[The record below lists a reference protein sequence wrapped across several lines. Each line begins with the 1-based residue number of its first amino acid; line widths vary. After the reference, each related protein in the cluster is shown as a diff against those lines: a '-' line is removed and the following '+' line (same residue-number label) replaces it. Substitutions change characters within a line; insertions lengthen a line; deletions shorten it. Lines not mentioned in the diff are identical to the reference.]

1 MLLGVAAVVVGG
13 REAPQEGANQ
23 LAGGGDP
30 LSPAVEG
37 SAGGAAGGAAAGARL
52 GGGGGGGGGLELTS
66 LEEGDHQRTG
76 RQSPPGR
83 PRSTGSLRKAG
94 AAAPPP
100 PSPRVGAALA
110 GFLPKEVALGALAAG
125 ADAEVDGPRASS
137 SR

>member
-23 LAGGGDP
+23 LAGADP
-30 LSPAVEG
+30 LSPAAEA
-37 SAGGAAGGAAAGARL
+37 SAGGSAGGAAAGARL
-52 GGGGGGGGGLELTS
+52 GGGGGGGLELTS
-66 LEEGDHQRTG
+66 LEEGGHQRTG

-100 PSPRVGAALA
+100 PSPRVAAALA

-125 ADAEVDGPRASS
+125 ADAEVDGTRASS